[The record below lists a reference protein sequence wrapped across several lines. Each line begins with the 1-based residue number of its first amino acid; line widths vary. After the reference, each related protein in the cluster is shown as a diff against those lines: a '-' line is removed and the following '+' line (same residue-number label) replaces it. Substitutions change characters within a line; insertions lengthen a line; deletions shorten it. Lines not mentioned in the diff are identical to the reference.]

1 MRARLARSAPV
12 AETALASVLDASAL
26 LAVLHDEDGAST
38 VMEAIGEGAAIS
50 VANWAEVLSKLA
62 EAGRNPEEASAELRR
77 AEGSRRALTIEPMTA
92 ADCITI
98 ARLRPITRA
107 QGLSLAD
114 RACLA
119 LAQRLRVPALTADRE
134 WVAADV
140 EAEVRLIR

>member
-1 MRARLARSAPV
+1 M
-12 AETALASVLDASAL
+12 
-26 LAVLHDEDGAST
+26 AVLHDEDGASI
-38 VMEAIGEGAAIS
+38 VMEAIGDGAAIS

-62 EAGRNPEEASAELRR
+62 EAGRNPEDVSAQLRR
-77 AEGSRRALTIEPMTA
+77 AEGSRRALTIEAMTA

-98 ARLRPITRA
+98 ARLRPTTRA

-134 WVAADV
+134 WAAADV

>member
-1 MRARLARSAPV
+1 V

-26 LAVLHDEDGAST
+26 MAVLHDEDGASV
-38 VMEAIGEGAAIS
+38 VMEAISEGAAIS

-62 EAGRNPEEASAELRR
+62 EAGRNPEDASSELRR
-77 AEGSRRALTIEPMTA
+77 AEGSRRALTIEPMIA
-92 ADCITI
+92 ADCIAI

>member
-1 MRARLARSAPV
+1 M
-12 AETALASVLDASAL
+12 
-26 LAVLHDEDGAST
+26 AVLHDEDGAST

-62 EAGRNPEEASAELRR
+62 EAGRNPGEASAELRR

>member
-1 MRARLARSAPV
+1 V

-26 LAVLHDEDGAST
+26 MAVLHDEDGASM

-62 EAGRNPEEASAELRR
+62 EAGRNPEDASTELRR
-77 AEGSRRALTIEPMTA
+77 AEGPRRALTIEPMTA

-98 ARLRPITRA
+98 ARLRPITKA

-134 WVAADV
+134 WAAADV

>member
-1 MRARLARSAPV
+1 M
-12 AETALASVLDASAL
+12 
-26 LAVLHDEDGAST
+26 AVLHDEAGASA
-38 VMEAIGEGAAIS
+38 VMKAIGEGAAIS

-62 EAGRNPEEASAELRR
+62 EVGRNPEEASAELRR

>member
-1 MRARLARSAPV
+1 V

-26 LAVLHDEDGAST
+26 MAVLHDEDGASM

-62 EAGRNPEEASAELRR
+62 EAGRSPEDASAELRR

-92 ADCITI
+92 PDCIAI